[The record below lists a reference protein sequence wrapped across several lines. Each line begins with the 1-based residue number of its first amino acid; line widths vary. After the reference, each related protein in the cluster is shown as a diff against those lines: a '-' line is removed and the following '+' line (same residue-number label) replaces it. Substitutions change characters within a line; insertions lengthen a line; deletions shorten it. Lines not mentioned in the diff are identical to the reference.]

1 MPAPL
6 YWDSKILLFKIET
19 AYGVDPV
26 PTAAANAILATNVKF
41 QPMEGTDV
49 SRNLELPYLGAQG
62 TIPNELHA
70 KISFDVELAPS
81 GTAGTAPAWAPLLR
95 ACGVAQ
101 VVNAGVSCVYNPI
114 STNHESGTMY
124 LWIDSTRYVARGMR
138 GTAKMLVN
146 AQGIAYLQFEFTG
159 LFVAP
164 AETARPSPVTLSAF
178 QKPQVATTANTPTF
192 TIGGVAFVMRSF
204 ELDLK
209 NQVEPRFLIGAEAI
223 LITQRED
230 MIKCVVEAQPLTA
243 YNPFTKAQNQT
254 ADVIS
259 LIHGTGAGRVSTLAV
274 PAAQVQRLPGLE
286 SAQKIKEWPL
296 SLMPLPVAG
305 NDQWTLT
312 LT

>member
-19 AYGVDPV
+19 TYGVDAA
-26 PTAAANAILATNVKF
+26 PTAADNAVLATNVKF

-81 GTAGTAPAWAPLLR
+81 GTPGVAPAWGPLLR

-101 VVNAGVSCVYNPI
+101 VVNAGISVVYNPI
-114 STNHESGTMY
+114 STGHESGTMH

-138 GTAKMLVN
+138 GTAKLELN
-146 AQGIAYLQFEFTG
+146 AQGIGYLKFELTG

-164 AETARPSPVTLSAF
+164 GELARPSPVNLTAF

-192 TIGGVAFVMRSF
+192 TIGGTAFVMRSF

-209 NQVEPRFLIGAEAI
+209 NQVEPRFLVGAEAI

-230 MIKCVVEAQPLTA
+230 MIKTVVEAQPLSVF
-243 YNPFTKAQNQT
+243 NPFVKALNQT
-254 ADVIS
+254 ADAITLV
-259 LIHGTGAGRVSTLAV
+259 HGTGAGRVSTLSV
-274 PAAQVQRLPGLE
+274 QAAQMQRLQGLE
-286 SAQKIKEWPL
+286 NAQKIKEWPL
-296 SLMPLPVAG
+296 SLMPLPVVG